1 MKNTLFENWL
11 RTKVEQSEQSFD
23 HDAEWALLRPKLEKK
38 KRKRRPV
45 FWFLLPIGFLAV
57 SYFFFTRDSKEESL
71 AGIVGKDNIII
82 ADSKVVDKNSIA
94 DPLNAS
100 SEQGQEQSNVIA
112 TRKIQ
117 DQEVGGKPSKQNA
130 KSVSNSPAVKNDLSR
145 LYESNYLYKNI
156 KIFPNPVS
164 DKLTILFSDEIKNNI
179 QVNLFSLDGRVVDGI
194 KLNQNSI
201 TNNYELNVKDLND
214 GVYFLNITD
223 NVYRLNYKI
232 IKN

>member
-1 MKNTLFENWL
+1 M
-11 RTKVEQSEQSFD
+11 
-23 HDAEWALLRPKLEKK
+23 
-38 KRKRRPV
+38 
-45 FWFLLPIGFLAV
+45 
-57 SYFFFTRDSKEESL
+57 
-71 AGIVGKDNIII
+71 
-82 ADSKVVDKNSIA
+82 
-94 DPLNAS
+94 
-100 SEQGQEQSNVIA
+100 
-112 TRKIQ
+112 
-117 DQEVGGKPSKQNA
+117 
-130 KSVSNSPAVKNDLSR
+130 
-145 LYESNYLYKNI
+145 
-156 KIFPNPVS
+156 S

>member
-71 AGIVGKDNIII
+71 AGIVGKDNILI

-94 DPLNAS
+94 DPEQNAS
-100 SEQGQEQSNVIA
+100 SEQGQEPSNVIA
-112 TRKIQ
+112 THKIQ

-145 LYESNYLYKNI
+145 QNESNYLHENI
-156 KIFPNPVS
+156 MPSSNEKSANQSSNSS
-164 DKLTILFSDEIKNNI
+164 DKLSDGLAISSSLLIEQSKKFPTNVNESTNGSDEMDK
-179 QVNLFSLDGRVVDGI
+179 
-194 KLNQNSI
+194 
-201 TNNYELNVKDLND
+201 TNPNVISDRN
-214 GVYFLNITD
+214 
-223 NVYRLNYKI
+223 RAAQ
-232 IKN
+232 